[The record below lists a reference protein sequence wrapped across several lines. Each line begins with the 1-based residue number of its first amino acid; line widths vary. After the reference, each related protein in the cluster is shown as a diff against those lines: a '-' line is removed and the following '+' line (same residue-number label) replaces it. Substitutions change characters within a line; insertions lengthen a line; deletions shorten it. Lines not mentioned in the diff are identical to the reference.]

1 MYFWLV
7 KAPLNMGLYFFKML
21 IYKSHYKR
29 LQFTFLILKKMAML
43 INIEKLKETPIVQK
57 CYSWNMVEDY
67 PMLEKLYQKKYVEL
81 NHNDLNLP
89 YNYFIFIDLPEPI
102 VILHTQG
109 VELLEQRTNQHY
121 SFKDAVLGLPEVN
134 YASLLFL
141 STLYQIITDTNPIQ
155 LIDEGKKFEPV
166 FGMEDLF
173 QDTYGYL
180 IYSPQTQALICRN
193 SYHSFKDAY
202 FMIRGWNAKKSNKI
216 EEIRK
221 IQIESDVMLSEF
233 IKQRSV
239 SENLFLLNPNY
250 VGAQKLWNYLI
261 TNSI

>member
-1 MYFWLV
+1 M
-7 KAPLNMGLYFFKML
+7 N
-21 IYKSHYKR
+21 
-29 LQFTFLILKKMAML
+29 KK
-43 INIEKLKETPIVQK
+43 IDFEKLKQLPVIQK
-57 CYSWNMVEDY
+57 CYSWERPEDLS
-67 PMLEKLYQKKYVEL
+67 MLEKLFQKTYE
-81 NHNDLNLP
+81 DLNYRESQFP

-109 VELLEQRTNQHY
+109 VEFLEQRTNQHY
-121 SFKDAVLGLPEVN
+121 SFKDAMLELPEIN

-141 STLYQIITDTNPIQ
+141 STLYQIITDTNPTK
-155 LIDEGKKFEPV
+155 LIAEGKKFEPV

-180 IYSPQTQALICRN
+180 VYSHQTQALICRN

-202 FMIRGWNAKKSNKI
+202 FMIKGWNAKRPNKI
-216 EEIRK
+216 EKIRK
-221 IQIESDVMLSEF
+221 IQIDADVTLSKF

-250 VGAQKLWNYLI
+250 VGAQKIWNYIL
-261 TNSI
+261 NHCL